1 MRDTKLLDSFKKRIE
16 REFKEKNLF
25 KNLRKE
31 VEIGANGTQQ
41 YIIKKGIN
49 TGKVATKWNDN
60 TTQLWLLYLVQF
72 F

>member
-1 MRDTKLLDSFKKRIE
+1 MRDTKSLESFLKKIE
-16 REFKEKNLF
+16 TQAKEKNLF

-49 TGKVATKWNDN
+49 TGKVATK
-60 TTQLWLLYLVQF
+60 
-72 F
+72 